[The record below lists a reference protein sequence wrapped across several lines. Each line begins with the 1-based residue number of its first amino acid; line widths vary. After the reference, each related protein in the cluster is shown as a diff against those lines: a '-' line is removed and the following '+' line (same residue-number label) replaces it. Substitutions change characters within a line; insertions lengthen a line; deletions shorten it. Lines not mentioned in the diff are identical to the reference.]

1 MRAKNKE
8 IDMMRGKTLLGT
20 ALIGLAALTVSVGWA
35 WDPVARTEF
44 GEGTLPSVTPP
55 MVVGSPTLQADQIS
69 AQLVRART
77 IYANRIDA
85 RQVHG
90 VIYQTGGVMMTS
102 SDSLGD
108 IKSPEVIASV
118 IYADEIRANEV
129 VADVIYVRNLRQ
141 R

>member
-90 VIYQTGGVMMTS
+90 VIYQTA
-102 SDSLGD
+102 
-108 IKSPEVIASV
+108 AS
-118 IYADEIRANEV
+118 
-129 VADVIYVRNLRQ
+129 
-141 R
+141 